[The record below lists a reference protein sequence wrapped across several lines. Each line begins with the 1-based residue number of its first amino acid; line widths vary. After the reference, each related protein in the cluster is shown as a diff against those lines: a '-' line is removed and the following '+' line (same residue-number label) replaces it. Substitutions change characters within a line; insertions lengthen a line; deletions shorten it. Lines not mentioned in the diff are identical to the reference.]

1 MSLFRNYS
9 GNMVEY
15 ICLYVE
21 VIWWESCGSEL
32 VQELL
37 GKSGGI
43 SMSLCRGGSHA
54 GVSLFRNYSGN
65 LVESLCLYVEV
76 IWLESCGS
84 ELVQELLG
92 KSGGISMSL
101 CRGDMMG
108 VMRE

>member
-9 GNMVEY
+9 GNLVEY
-15 ICLYVE
+15 LCLYVE

-43 SMSLCRGGSHA
+43 SMSLCRG
-54 GVSLFRNYSGN
+54 
-65 LVESLCLYVEV
+65 
-76 IWLESCGS
+76 
-84 ELVQELLG
+84 
-92 KSGGISMSL
+92 
-101 CRGDMMG
+101 DMVG